1 MTIATHQDLDCDV
14 LVVGSGGGALTGA
27 LIAASRGLSVVVAEA
42 SEFFGGT
49 TAYSGGGMWLPLNAV
64 LRRDGNVDSAESVA
78 TYFHAVVG
86 DRTPRELQDA
96 FLDHG
101 APLVD
106 ALEQLEPMAFQQ
118 LPWPDYFGAA
128 PEASA
133 HGRHIIPQPLTPDE
147 LGDLRELVR
156 PPLAVERAG
165 HELPP
170 HVGGGQALIGRLLLA
185 LRKFENVTLL
195 SRATCDELLV
205 DDGRVVGAVLDRDEG
220 RVKVRADRGVLIA
233 AGGFEQN
240 QELREQHGV
249 PGYAR
254 DTMGAP
260 ANVGKALQAAL
271 EVGADTDLMDQAWW
285 SPGITH
291 PDGTSSFS
299 LWLTGGIF
307 VDEHGRRF
315 VNESWPYDRLGR
327 AVIDRMESGEMTLP
341 FWFVYDDS
349 DGSLPPVRATS
360 IPVGDP
366 ADYEA
371 AGLWHTADTLPE
383 LAALIGVPA
392 ERLVETVR
400 RFNELAARETDEDFG
415 RGDEPYDRA
424 FSGGASPLAPI
435 EKGPFHAAAF
445 GISDLGTKGGLRTDA
460 SARVLDREGRPI
472 EGLYA
477 AGNSM
482 AAVSGTTYPGG
493 GNPIGACMVFSYLAA
508 LDMAARRPVRSPDV
522 REVS

>member
-1 MTIATHQDLDCDV
+1 MTIATHQDYDCDV
-14 LVVGSGGGALTGA
+14 LVVGGGGGALTGA
-27 LIAASRGLSVVVAEA
+27 LIAASQGLSVVIAEA
-42 SEFFGGT
+42 SEYFGGT

-64 LRRDGNVDSAESVA
+64 LRRDGNVDTAESVV
-78 TYFHAVVG
+78 TYFRAVVG

-96 FLDHG
+96 FLEHG

-133 HGRHIIPQPLTPDE
+133 HGRHIIPQSLTPEE
-147 LGDLRELVR
+147 LGSLRDLVR
-156 PPLAVERAG
+156 PPLAVERSG
-165 HELPP
+165 HDLPAM
-170 HVGGGQALIGRLLLA
+170 VGGGQALIGRLLLA
-185 LRKFENVTLL
+185 LGRFENVTLL
-195 SRATCDELLV
+195 TGATCDELLV
-205 DDGRVVGAVLDRDEG
+205 DDGSVVGAVLDHEDG
-220 RVKVRADRGVLIA
+220 RIRVGTRRGVLIA

-240 QELREQHGV
+240 QGLRERFEV
-249 PGYAR
+249 PGHAR

-260 ANVGKALQAAL
+260 TNVGKALEAAL
-271 EVGADTDLMDQAWW
+271 SIGADVDLMDQAWW

-307 VDEHGRRF
+307 VDDHGRRF
-315 VNESWPYDRLGR
+315 VNESAPYDRLGR
-327 AVIDRMESGEMTLP
+327 AVIERLEADEMSLP
-341 FWFVYDDS
+341 FWFVYDDRE
-349 DGSLPPVRATS
+349 GIVPPVRATS
-360 IPVGDP
+360 VPVGDP

-383 LAALIGVPA
+383 LAELIGIPA
-392 ERLVETVR
+392 DELVETVR
-400 RFNELAARETDEDFG
+400 RFNELAAREVDEDFG
-415 RGDEPYDRA
+415 RGDEPYDRS
-424 FSGGASPLAPI
+424 FSGGASPLVPI

-460 SARVLDREGRPI
+460 SARVLDHQGQPI
-472 EGLYA
+472 GGLYA

-508 LDMAARRPVRSPDV
+508 IDMAAR
-522 REVS
+522 

>member
-1 MTIATHQDLDCDV
+1 MHIATDQDLTDRGLDCDV

-27 LIAASRGLSVVVAEA
+27 LIAASRGLRVVVAEA
-42 SEFFGGT
+42 SEYFGGT
-49 TAYSGGGMWLPLNAV
+49 TAYSGGGMWLPMNAV

-78 TYFHAVVG
+78 TYFRAVVG
-86 DRTPRELQDA
+86 DRTPRDLQDA
-96 FLDHG
+96 FLDNG

-133 HGRHIIPQPLTPDE
+133 HGRHIIPQPLTPEE
-147 LGDLRELVR
+147 LGELRNLVR

-185 LRKFENVTLL
+185 LQRFDNVTLL
-195 SRATCDELLV
+195 GNAACDELVV
-205 DDGRVVGAVLDRDEG
+205 DDGRVVGAFVETTGG
-220 RVKVRADRGVLIA
+220 RVQVRAERGVLLA

-240 QELREQHGV
+240 QQLRDQYGV
-249 PGYAR
+249 PGQTC
-254 DTMGAP
+254 DSMGAP
-260 ANVGKALQAAL
+260 ANVGKALEAAL
-271 EVGADTDLMDQAWW
+271 RVGADVDLMDQAWW

-307 VDEHGRRF
+307 VDKHGRRF

-327 AVIDRMESGEMTLP
+327 AIIERMDAGEMQLP
-341 FWFVYDDS
+341 FWFVYDDR
-349 DGSLPPVRATS
+349 DGSTPPVRATS
-360 IPVGDP
+360 VPVGDA

-371 AGLWHTADTLPE
+371 AGLWHTADTLAG
-383 LAALIGVPA
+383 LAEKIGVPA
-392 ERLVETVR
+392 DELERTVA
-400 RFNELAARETDEDFG
+400 RFNELAATEKDEDFG
-415 RGDEPYDRA
+415 RGDEAYDRA
-424 FSGGASPLAPI
+424 FSGGASPLVPV

-445 GISDLGTKGGLRTDA
+445 GISDLGTKGGLRTDT
-460 SARVLDREGRPI
+460 SARVLDREGQPI
-472 EGLYA
+472 SGLYA

-482 AAVSGTTYPGG
+482 AAVSGTTYPAG

-508 LDMAARRPVRSPDV
+508 LDMASR
-522 REVS
+522 